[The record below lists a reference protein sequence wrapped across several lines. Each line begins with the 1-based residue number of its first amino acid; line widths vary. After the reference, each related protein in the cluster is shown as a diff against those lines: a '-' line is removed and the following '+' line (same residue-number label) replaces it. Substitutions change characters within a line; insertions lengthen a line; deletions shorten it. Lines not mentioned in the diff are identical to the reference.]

1 MIKENLTQ
9 LKQNIPEN
17 VKIIA
22 VSKFKSE
29 ADIRE
34 AYEAGHRDFGENYV
48 QEMEA
53 KAEAL
58 PKDINWHFIG
68 NLQRNKVKYI
78 TPFIHLIHSVDS
90 LRLLKEINK
99 QAIRNERTID
109 CLLQIHIADEETKF
123 GWDVKSY
130 KDLLDSGD
138 LDELSNVK
146 VIGLMG
152 MSTLT
157 DDQDKVIGEFKQLAQ
172 LFELGKAQYPE
183 WAELSMGMS
192 ADYPLAIE
200 EGSTMVRVGSTIFGA
215 R

>member
-22 VSKFKSE
+22 VSKFKPE
-29 ADIRE
+29 ADILE
-34 AYEAGHRDFGENYV
+34 AYEAGQRDFGENYV
-48 QEMEA
+48 QEMET

-78 TPFIHLIHSVDS
+78 APFIHLIHSVDS

-99 QAIRNERTID
+99 QAIRNERTIE

-123 GWDVKSY
+123 GWDMESY
-130 KDLLDSGD
+130 KALLESGE
-138 LDELSNVK
+138 LEELSNVK

-152 MSTLT
+152 MSTMT
-157 DDQDKVIGEFKQLAQ
+157 DDEDQVVDEFKQLAR

-183 WAELSMGMS
+183 WTELSMGMS

-200 EGSTMVRVGSTIFGA
+200 QGSTMVRIGSTLFGA